1 MKPVTLLRTIML
13 ILMQFGLLA
22 TVTAEPASEHAE
34 TATIKPNSSWG
45 QPAGAEKIIFNF
57 SEGEVWLRSNGEWK
71 MEAVVRHSGVL
82 CGSYRAG
89 LQFGIGKPGCTNV
102 EWINEPLFA
111 LPKRHCNSAIIKHR
125 AFEQSPDIVDRF
137 NKISCARRIIKC
149 TGNCK
154 GSSGQFTNI
163 P

>member
-1 MKPVTLLRTIML
+1 MKLLNIFTLAL
-13 ILMQFGLLA
+13 IVLMKFGFSGTVLA
-22 TVTAEPASEHAE
+22 ESSSEHAE
-34 TATIKPNSSWG
+34 TATIKPNSNWG
-45 QPAGAEKIIFNF
+45 QPAGAKKIIFDF

-71 MEAVVRHSGVL
+71 MEAIVRHSGVL

-89 LQFGIGKPGCTNV
+89 VQFGIGAPGCTNV
-102 EWINEPLFA
+102 KWINEPLFS
-111 LPKRHCNSAIIKHR
+111 LSKRQCNSAIVKHR
-125 AFEQSPDIVDRF
+125 AYEQSPDIVDRF
-137 NKISCARRIIKC
+137 EKVTCARRIIRC